1 MRKLI
6 WSTAVVIAVAV
17 PGVRVWQDIQPAAA
31 AQDHVVTVDDKD
43 RDQQQWK
50 FVPAEVEIAVGDS
63 VTWDLTDAQISHSAT
78 ADDKAFDSGL
88 IAPGNKWTHT
98 FDKPGEYRYH
108 CEPHPWKKGVVR
120 VK

>member
-1 MRKLI
+1 ME
-6 WSTAVVIAVAV
+6 
-17 PGVRVWQDIQPAAA
+17 VRPCGSR
-31 AQDHVVTVDDKD
+31 H
-43 RDQQQWK
+43 RGRR
-50 FVPAEVEIAVGDS
+50 P

-78 ADDKAFDSGL
+78 ADDKSFDSGL

-108 CEPHPWKKGVVR
+108 CEPHPWKKGVIR